1 MTKKKVY
8 LAARSLTQC
17 AHAKHQTYGMPERVY
32 SSGHPVYEIMHI
44 DRRVARISSTGH
56 CKVYYKSFMPYNL
69 YLEEFD
75 DVDMLVNNIT
85 NFNYWCATR
94 VLTLDRKYAKE
105 ILNSIGVSQA
115 VTDKERAKIA
125 LSYRCTSLTDVFWVR
140 LKGEKVSF
148 NEVNLYENHLD
159 NTFIDIA
166 LRGNQYTVQNESLAR
181 DLSTNGCFPK
191 AWQRVDSGFRLLKDG
206 DSDAVE
212 RELLA
217 SQICRC
223 FDVSQVLYERDYF
236 DGEKV
241 TVSNCITSREY
252 SIVSMEAFEI
262 YSLNH
267 NREVKKYILALDKR
281 NYYMM
286 NIIDYLIG
294 NTDRHWGNWG
304 VLVNNSNN
312 KPVRLYDLMDFNQS
326 FKSYNNM
333 DGSNCQTMFGKQLTQ
348 KEAAVFAVGK
358 IGLNQIKEVNK
369 KIFVE
374 LPQFYDMFCKR
385 LELLKS
391 IGN

>member
-1 MTKKKVY
+1 MTKK
-8 LAARSLTQC
+8 
-17 AHAKHQTYGMPERVY
+17 RVSPSGY
-32 SSGHPVYEIMHI
+32 SVYEIMHM
-44 DRRVARISSTGH
+44 DRRVARISRTGQ

-69 YLEEFD
+69 YLEESD
-75 DVDMLVNNIT
+75 DIDTLVNNLT

-140 LKGEKVSF
+140 LKGERVSF
-148 NEVNLYENHLD
+148 DEVNLYENHLD

-166 LRGNQYTVQNESLAR
+166 LRGNQYTVQNEFLAR

-191 AWQRVDSGFRLLKDG
+191 AWQRVDRGFRLLKDG

-217 SQICRC
+217 SQISRC
-223 FDVSQVLYERDYF
+223 FDVSQVFYERDYF

-241 TVSNCITSREY
+241 SVSNSITSREY

-267 NREVKKYILALDKR
+267 NREVKSIFLLWI
-281 NYYMM
+281 NT
-286 NIIDYLIG
+286 III
-294 NTDRHWGNWG
+294 
-304 VLVNNSNN
+304 
-312 KPVRLYDLMDFNQS
+312 
-326 FKSYNNM
+326 
-333 DGSNCQTMFGKQLTQ
+333 
-348 KEAAVFAVGK
+348 
-358 IGLNQIKEVNK
+358 
-369 KIFVE
+369 
-374 LPQFYDMFCKR
+374 
-385 LELLKS
+385 
-391 IGN
+391 